1 MEEKNNYDVIKEIE
15 EIDSKLINLWSEK
28 DILQTKKAE
37 LIANNPEAVLE
48 KDFGTLTKIEYLFG
62 KLLGGYS
69 SSEKLEEAIDSILYN
84 VEAARKNIKENVP
97 EGAVEEEFV
106 EVTEDVPEVES

>member
-15 EIDSKLINLWSEK
+15 EIDSTL
-28 DILQTKKAE
+28 DILEAE
-37 LIANNPEAVLE
+37 KIGLIVNNPEAVLE
-48 KDFGTLTKIEYLFG
+48 KDFETLAKIQQLYEKVLNY
-62 KLLGGYS
+62 YS
-69 SSEKLEEAIDSILYN
+69 SSAMLEEAIDSILEEIY
-84 VEAARKNIKENVP
+84 VQRDKLKKNVP

>member
-15 EIDSKLINLWSEK
+15 EIDSTL
-28 DILQTKKAE
+28 DILEAKKIE
-37 LIANNPEAVLE
+37 LIVTNPEAVLE
-48 KDFGTLTKIEYLFG
+48 KDFETLAKIQ
-62 KLLGGYS
+62 KLYEKVLNYYS
-69 SSEKLEEAIDSILYN
+69 SSAMLEEAIDSILEEIY
-84 VEAARKNIKENVP
+84 VQRDKLKKNVP

>member
-15 EIDSKLINLWSEK
+15 EIDSTL
-28 DILQTKKAE
+28 DILEAKKYG
-37 LIANNPEAVLE
+37 LIVNNPEAVLE
-48 KDFGTLTKIEYLFG
+48 KDFETLAKIQQLYEKVLNY
-62 KLLGGYS
+62 YS
-69 SSEKLEEAIDSILYN
+69 SSDMLEEAIDSILEEMY
-84 VEAARKNIKENVP
+84 VQWDKLKKNVP